1 MPYRDQPCKGIDN
14 TEETRQRVCEVRER
28 IAAAA
33 SRSGRNQDGI
43 RLVAVSKG
51 RSVPEIVAVREAGV
65 ADFGENYAQEAEEKA
80 RALTGAGCQ
89 WHFIGHLQR
98 NKARRVLQF
107 SDWVHSL
114 DSESLADEVDRHAG
128 ALERRVPCLVEVNV
142 GGEASKQGVAPEGLP
157 ALYERAAALPNLDLR
172 GLMAMAPWPPS
183 EDTARPAFALL
194 RQLAEQLRA
203 RGFSAEDLSMG
214 MSADYEVAVEEG
226 ATLVRVGTAI
236 FGSARQN

>member
-14 TEETRQRVCEVRER
+14 TEEARRRVGEVRER

-33 SRSGRNQDGI
+33 SRSGRNQDDVT
-43 RLVAVSKG
+43 LVAVSKG

-80 RALTGAGCQ
+80 RALTGAGCR

-98 NKARRVLQF
+98 NKARRVLGF
-107 SDWVHSL
+107 SDWVHCL
-114 DSESLADEVDRHAG
+114 DSAPLAQDVDRHAG
-128 ALERRVPCLVEVNV
+128 ALGRRTPCLIEVNV

-157 ALYERAAALPNLDLR
+157 ALYESASALPNVELR
-172 GLMAMAPWPPS
+172 GLMAMAPWPPD
-183 EDTARPAFALL
+183 EATARPAFVRL
-194 RQLAEQLRA
+194 RQLAEQLRE
-203 RGFSAEDLSMG
+203 RGFDARDLSMG
-214 MSADYEVAVEEG
+214 MTADYEVAVEEG

-236 FGSARQN
+236 FGAARQN